1 MNNINS
7 WNEAQKRI
15 AQLQKAI
22 TEQQRQLK
30 EIESHTV
37 EFVDNPK
44 NPINHKEVIGDTDII
59 YIPTGADRKQYPM
72 KKEDLDKHFDEAHM
86 PLYFTNE
93 HSCML
98 FNSIFTVL
106 KDMLKFKTMFDD
118 DGNIKPTKQN
128 PLYFVYLDTDVN
140 KFRCNRTDCMCTT
153 TVYFSTQEIA
163 ENCAIWLNYKYGLG
177 DYSK

>member
-72 KKEDLDKHFDEAHM
+72 KKEDLDRHFDEAHM

-106 KDMLKFKTMFDD
+106 KDMLKFKTR
-118 DGNIKPTKQN
+118 I
-128 PLYFVYLDTDVN
+128 YDTGDMWGRKTRLSHVID
-140 KFRCNRTDCMCTT
+140 KFKLNELPQLFNVLQSNRE
-153 TVYFSTQEIA
+153 F
-163 ENCAIWLNYKYGLG
+163 
-177 DYSK
+177 